1 MKSIGVKD
9 NGGYLTLLVPI
20 PLEFSIQPN
29 DKIKISGSYVNDT
42 FTVMAI
48 TNRMQYLEIDTD
60 GWFIPED
67 ILTIE
72 KVVQSNEMDDL
83 IVDNTIEPTPSSNPE
98 PNSNNNKKMVFT
110 PAKIIGALLVIIV
123 LFILTNKN

>member
-29 DKIKISGSYVNDT
+29 DKIKISGGYVNDT

-110 PAKIIGALLVIIV
+110 PSKIIGALLVIIV